1 MAFYNICL
9 NQTVSMSGIH
19 LNLEVFNLLKMGISS
34 FNIRGQVPSDI
45 PEHYQ
50 YISPGNIK
58 SQEWLDKVDKW
69 TQAQKMMINV
79 NKTKTMIFNYSDNY
93 QFTTRITIN
102 IYNQNVELIDS
113 TKLFCTIISNNI
125 KTLLM
130 ICTSFFRK

>member
-1 MAFYNICL
+1 
-9 NQTVSMSGIH
+9 MSGID
-19 LNLEVFNLLKMGISS
+19 LNFEVFNLMKMGVFS

-93 QFTTRITIN
+93 QFTTRLTIN